1 MSNHKLSPK
10 EKSIIALEG
19 IRGNK
24 TLNEIA
30 SIYQIDPKL
39 ASKYKRVLEK
49 NAFNIFTSKPKKEE
63 LEKNK
68 LIEESEH
75 PRQSRW
81 LDEQDRLKG
90 GIFICSKLIYKFYY

>member
-68 LIEESEH
+68 LIEDLYKIIGQRDIELE
-75 PRQSRW
+75 W
-81 LDEQDRLKG
+81 LKK
-90 GIFICSKLIYKFYY
+90 KLQIIKS